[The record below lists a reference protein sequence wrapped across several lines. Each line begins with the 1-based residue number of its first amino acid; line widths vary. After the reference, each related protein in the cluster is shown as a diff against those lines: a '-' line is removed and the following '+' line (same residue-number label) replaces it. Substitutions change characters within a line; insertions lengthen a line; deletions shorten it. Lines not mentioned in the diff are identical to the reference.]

1 MNKIVF
7 RFYEIKNND
16 FFEVSFDSRL
26 SFIDNFRLLNEIYSI
41 PINTIHIYD
50 ETSKTFLDMDIP
62 IEKFGFSHYNKLFL
76 FE

>member
-26 SFIDNFRLLNEIYSI
+26 SFIDNFRLLNDIYFI

-50 ETSKTFLDMDIP
+50 ETSKSFLDMDIP
-62 IEKFGFSHYNKLFL
+62 IEKFGFYHYNKLFL
-76 FE
+76 FD